1 MLDANLE
8 VRSSVAYATFAV
20 VLVFFPILALS
31 GVAGRLFAP
40 LGIAYILAVL
50 ASLAVALTVTP
61 ALSMLL
67 LTGSKRP
74 GIERSA
80 SRPLEPPSLQGHAGS
95 HRAFSE
101 AGYRDRD
108 RPHDRRRGDV
118 AVLRQHLPARSE
130 GRTPDPARRRHARYL
145 ARRVAAHRQADKR
158 GASEGARRAER
169 RAARGTCGSRPG
181 YRRDAFERIRNR
193 FAAWPFGSRAGGG
206 RNADP
211 SGPREF
217 PGRDIL
223 DSKPS

>member
-1 MLDANLE
+1 MRRLRENRRSTEPRPEARVVLDANLE

-50 ASLAVALTVTP
+50 AACGRADRHARALDAVAHRQQ
-61 ALSMLL
+61 AAGM
-67 LTGSKRP
+67 
-74 GIERSA
+74 ERSA
-80 SRPLEPPSLQGHAGS
+80 SRPLEPSSLQGHAGS

-130 GRTPDPARRRHARYL
+130 GRTPDPPRRRRSPQSCAWLRGRSAHTEGSQCPS
-145 ARRVAAHRQADKR
+145 RR
-158 GASEGARRAER
+158 
-169 RAARGTCGSRPG
+169 G
-181 YRRDAFERIRNR
+181 Y
-193 FAAWPFGSRAGGG
+193 AGW
-206 RNADP
+206 
-211 SGPREF
+211 
-217 PGRDIL
+217 L
-223 DSKPS
+223 